1 MLGYRRVKKQNA
13 HYRSKDPIGN
23 LKIKCVQKL
32 ALNLFALA
40 MIVISFFFRVTLKK
54 LTAAS
59 VFNTGDKAESET
71 GTRTKVSAK
80 ENFLDFRKN
89 DALVFI

>member
-1 MLGYRRVKKQNA
+1 MLGYRSGEKQNA

-40 MIVISFFFRVTLKK
+40 MIIISFYFRVTLKK

-59 VFNTGDKAESET
+59 VFNTGDGAESET
-71 GTRTKVSAK
+71 GTKLSAK
-80 ENFLDFRKN
+80 EKFLELQQG
-89 DALVFI
+89 DALVFL